1 MAEFE
6 PNYLRKTYRV
16 TLPAKVE
23 IEGKE
28 FKTTD
33 WSFEG
38 FGIEKEQQDRFH
50 RDKEYV
56 VTFIVPFAG
65 FSISFKAK
73 AKLAWQS
80 ENRAGFEFLQLPE
93 EAKLVLREY
102 IEAYVEGRLKDV
114 ESIISAADIQ
124 TVPPY
129 LDKPL
134 TEEEK
139 KALDRKFKVRLL
151 IYSLLFFLL
160 LALFYLVVIY
170 SPVVY
175 SVEAFFSGRMI
186 NVVSPVKA
194 VISEVKV
201 KESQEVMRRQPL
213 VVLERID
220 LSAKENPIVSV
231 VKVNRELAGLEAQR
245 EKLKGEIEKNIV
257 RIKSIKEEL
266 NQIEHMLRNYRE
278 AYSKGYISKK
288 VVDDM
293 QREVKKLRSELEIL
307 QRDILQ
313 KERMLSSLNK
323 KIASLRISSSLPP
336 ELKKKLY
343 DTMEVSPD
351 GLTITLLA
359 PSRGTVLSIY
369 KKPGEIVRS
378 GEPLLALE
386 GKGKNGYVIGRFKK
400 KDAMFINVGNRA
412 VVYFPSLGVS
422 VKGRV
427 SAVGKFGLYGE
438 SIVSE
443 SEEYAL
449 EDVPVKV
456 ILEEVPQGVHQGLKA
471 EISIKTENYKPYIL
485 QLIER
490 WLNES

>member
-1 MAEFE
+1 MADFE

-28 FKTTD
+28 FNTTD

-38 FGIEKEQQDRFH
+38 FGIKKEQQDRFQ
-50 RDKEYV
+50 RDKEYI

-65 FSISFKAK
+65 FSISFKAR

-80 ENRAGFEFLQLPE
+80 EDRAGFEFLQLPE

-114 ESIISAADIQ
+114 EGILSATDIQ

-139 KALDRKFKVRLL
+139 KALDRKFKIRLV
-151 IYSLLFFLL
+151 IYSVLFLL
-160 LALFYLVVIY
+160 LSGLFYISVIY

-194 VISEVKV
+194 VISELKV
-201 KESQEVMRRQPL
+201 KENQKVLRRQPL
-213 VVLERID
+213 VILERVD
-220 LSAKENPIVSV
+220 LTPKENPIVNI
-231 VKVNRELAGLEAQR
+231 VKINRELASLEAQR
-245 EKLKGEIEKNIV
+245 QKLRGEIEKNVI
-257 RIKSIKEEL
+257 RIRNIREEL
-266 NQIEHMLRNYRE
+266 NRIESNLKDYRK
-278 AYSKGYISKK
+278 AYSKGYISRK
-288 VVDDM
+288 VIEDLEG
-293 QREVKKLRSELEIL
+293 RIKRLRSELEIL
-307 QRDILQ
+307 QEDILH
-313 KERMLSSLNK
+313 KENILNSLNK
-323 KIASLRISSSLPP
+323 KIASLRISSSLSP
-336 ELKKKLY
+336 ELRKRLY
-343 DTMEVSPD
+343 DTVEISPD
-351 GLTITLLA
+351 GLTLTLLS
-359 PSRGTVLSIY
+359 PSEGVVLSVY
-369 KKPGEIVRS
+369 KKRGEIVRS
-378 GEPLLALE
+378 GEPILALE
-386 GKGKNGYVIGRFKK
+386 AKGEEGYVIGRFKK
-400 KDAMFINVGNRA
+400 KDAIFINVGDRA

-427 SAVGKFGLYGE
+427 SAVGKFGLYDE

-449 EDVPVKV
+449 DDVPVKV

-471 EISIKTENYKPYIL
+471 EISIKTENYKPYIF